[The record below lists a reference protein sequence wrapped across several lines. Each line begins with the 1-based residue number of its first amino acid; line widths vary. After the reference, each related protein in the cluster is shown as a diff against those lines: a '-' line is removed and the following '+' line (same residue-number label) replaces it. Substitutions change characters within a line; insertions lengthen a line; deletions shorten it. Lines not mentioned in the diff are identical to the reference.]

1 MVRSAKLFSI
11 TALPSL
17 KNVRRCFLRLHI
29 HIRVVRNFDLR
40 SKVTC
45 SKCSVMVAS
54 NHSMIGLQ

>member
-1 MVRSAKLFSI
+1 M
-11 TALPSL
+11 ALPSL